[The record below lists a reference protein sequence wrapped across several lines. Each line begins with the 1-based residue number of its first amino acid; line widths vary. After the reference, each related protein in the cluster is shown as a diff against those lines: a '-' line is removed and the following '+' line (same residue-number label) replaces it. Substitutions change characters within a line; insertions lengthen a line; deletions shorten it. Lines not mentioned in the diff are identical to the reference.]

1 MATNEATDETTV
13 NDSYAVTIPATIR
26 QQLDL
31 EPGDK
36 IRWTVDD
43 TGELSVEIVNQRY
56 GAFDGFEPV
65 DIGEETNAVELE
77 SEFGQY

>member
-1 MATNEATDETTV
+1 MATNHATDETTV
-13 NDSYAVTIPATIR
+13 NDSFAVTIPADIR

-36 IRWTVDD
+36 IRWAVDESGD
-43 TGELSVEIVNQRY
+43 LSVEIVKQRY
-56 GAFDGFEPV
+56 GAFDDLEPI

-77 SEFGQY
+77 TEFGQH